1 MHLRRPS
8 NIPALTVLQD
18 RDFRAIWYVGGL
30 HEISRRMELLV
41 LSWLILQTTDSPFQ
55 LGLVLVFNNLPRP
68 LISLFAGLVA
78 DRFSRLRILAVAQTT
93 NTLVAAA
100 ILLLI
105 LNDTITSWHV
115 FSAVFM
121 QGVTKSLEDPSR
133 RTAIMDIAGDRRIV
147 NALSLDQISNTM
159 GKMSGPLLGGVLLDA
174 SGFAGAYWLVL
185 AAHVVTLGMLAR
197 VKIPHYQRV
206 AGPVEPVWRSLS
218 ISLKHAF
225 KNPVLLAM
233 LYVTIVMNALAF
245 PVQQFIPAI
254 GRDHLQVGATLV
266 GLLAAAEGV
275 GQFIGAG
282 IMAATRNLQQHGRVF
297 VIGSTIV
304 LVMAILF
311 VWSPWYALSFVLLT
325 LAGIGQ
331 SGFGTMQSSITMLSA
346 PRELRGRMLGL
357 MSFCI
362 GVGTPLGTLEI
373 GAVAVAFSTRWAI
386 AVNAAAGLLLLLPA
400 VLFTPLA
407 RRPSIQTEP
416 AVAQD

>member
-78 DRFSRLRILAVAQTT
+78 DRFSRLRILVVAQTT

-105 LNDTITSWHV
+105 LNDTIVSWHV

-133 RTAIMDIAGDRRIV
+133 RTAIMDISGDRRIV
-147 NALSLDQISNTM
+147 NALSLDQISNTV

-174 SGFAGAYWLVL
+174 SGFTGAYWLVL

-197 VKIPHYQRV
+197 VKIPQYQRV
-206 AGPVEPVWRSLS
+206 AGQVEPVWRSLS

-254 GRDHLQVGATLV
+254 CRDHMQVGATLV
-266 GLLAAAEGV
+266 VLLAAAEGV
-275 GQFIGAG
+275 
-282 IMAATRNLQQHGRVF
+282 AAR
-297 VIGSTIV
+297 
-304 LVMAILF
+304 
-311 VWSPWYALSFVLLT
+311 
-325 LAGIGQ
+325 
-331 SGFGTMQSSITMLSA
+331 
-346 PRELRGRMLGL
+346 
-357 MSFCI
+357 
-362 GVGTPLGTLEI
+362 
-373 GAVAVAFSTRWAI
+373 
-386 AVNAAAGLLLLLPA
+386 
-400 VLFTPLA
+400 
-407 RRPSIQTEP
+407 
-416 AVAQD
+416 